1 MMGDLTSVLIPLVGM
16 VIYLSWVKE
25 KEEVSFKNLVGF
37 VLFAC
42 LAVGMKIQAAAV
54 FAIFLASVFLI
65 PLSNLKRIK
74 RLFAIVIGSLPLF
87 LVFLFV
93 LLRQNDLFNYIY
105 HQVPEYYQA
114 KKYGLIDVFQLN
126 WELHFNSV
134 QGQFLMLT
142 WIIIGLL
149 ILMFTAKFWWKKLL
163 FLLPFVVI
171 WLYQFTGEYSKET
184 FRPDFLDDGHVPL
197 AINVGFRIGFLP
209 F

>member
-1 MMGDLTSVLIPLVGM
+1 MKRLEYGWLTVLLFSFIPILFHFSRLMMGDLTSVLIPLVGM

-25 KEEVSFKNLVGF
+25 KEDVSFKNLVGF

-105 HQVPEYYQA
+105 H
-114 KKYGLIDVFQLN
+114 N
-126 WELHFNSV
+126 
-134 QGQFLMLT
+134 
-142 WIIIGLL
+142 
-149 ILMFTAKFWWKKLL
+149 
-163 FLLPFVVI
+163 
-171 WLYQFTGEYSKET
+171 T
-184 FRPDFLDDGHVPL
+184 FYVRVLS
-197 AINVGFRIGFLP
+197 R
-209 F
+209 